1 MNEELVLLKFLALS
15 DKFFNFYITHS
26 QIFLSLL
33 YLILHL
39 KEFIFELFNFPEDP
53 FFFVILKDLGVK
65 VWIVAALRVVKIGSN
80 KKTLLGTL
88 PKIIKNSRLILL
100 SLGHNHR
107 L

>member
-1 MNEELVLLKFLALS
+1 
-15 DKFFNFYITHS
+15 
-26 QIFLSLL
+26 
-33 YLILHL
+33 LHL

-88 PKIIKNSRLILL
+88 PKII
-100 SLGHNHR
+100 
-107 L
+107 